1 MTQREQLVGEVIESS
16 TPQFT
21 VACYALYD
29 APDFGALVKATV
41 RGHTG
46 WVYGVIYDVTT
57 GSEPPGAVVTVRG
70 RADLRNEDIYR
81 AYPDLSEIMRT
92 RFAALSIGFSDGS
105 AIHQFLPPQ
114 PPALHYAVYAC
125 DEGEVC
131 AFTEQLDYLRTI
143 LVNRQIP
150 ADDLAA
156 ASIRQACACRQN
168 DPLFRER
175 AGRQLALLLK
185 EEYDRLR
192 AILARLGA

>member
-1 MTQREQLVGEVIESS
+1 MTQSAQPVGEVVESS

-21 VACYALYD
+21 VACYGLYQ
-29 APDFGALVKATV
+29 APDFGALVKATT
-41 RGHTG
+41 RGRNV
-46 WVYGVIYDVTT
+46 WVYGVIYDVMT

-70 RADLRNEDIYR
+70 RADLRNEDIYQ

-92 RFAALSIGFSDGS
+92 RFAALTVGFSDGD
-105 AIHQFLPPQ
+105 AVRQFLPPQ

-125 DEGEVC
+125 DEAEVC
-131 AFTEQLDYLRTI
+131 SFTERLDYLRTI

-150 ADDLAA
+150 SDDLAA
-156 ASIRQACACRQN
+156 ASVRQAYACRQN

-192 AILARLGA
+192 AVLARLGA